1 MRIRLIHKILG
12 GFAVV
17 LVLMAAVAV
26 MGILQ
31 LDKSAERTESLYS
44 ENLLGVNYAL
54 LTTIHMKDSATEEKR
69 AFLSLEPVKRQA
81 LIDAS
86 RDAMGAATITMEQYR
101 GTIATAAAQEQWA
114 TVEAAVAKVI
124 EGRNTVLTMLAD
136 GDAVGATLAA
146 SAMESDMLAMNRLLD
161 ESATFN
167 ATSAE
172 GALGDADSA
181 ASSSRV
187 TLIGLTVV
195 ATLLALAIG
204 IFLARSISGAA
215 RRASVAAS
223 KLAKGD
229 VDVAI
234 ASKSRDEMGDLARS
248 FQEMTGYI
256 KEMVNAAEEVAA
268 GNLDVEV
275 QPRGESDALGNA
287 LHGMVANLSA
297 LVSTVQENATAI
309 LSASQQ
315 LEESSGQMA
324 AATGQIASAIS
335 DVTVSTTA
343 LNNLAQDSSIEVAR
357 LASGSEQLSASART
371 SADSAREG
379 TAEAAAMGE
388 KIERASS
395 VSLAVAE
402 AAEASRAS
410 ALEGQR
416 AVAQAI
422 SSMEAIAEAV
432 DRASERVGQL
442 GELGQQIGDIVKVI
456 DEIAGQTNLLALNA
470 AIEAARAG
478 EQGRGFAVVAENVRG
493 LAERSSASTK
503 EIADLI
509 NRVQSGTREAV
520 AAMADGV
527 RDVKAGRE
535 ITANAGAS
543 LESILASVQAAAEKM
558 QDVALE
564 VQGLAGGAS
573 RIIEATEAIANM
585 ASDSANGAQE
595 MAGGTERVSMVIS
608 QVSVTSEQTSAAAQE
623 VSASTEELSAQSE
636 ELAATATQMRDFA
649 RALNEVASRFRLAG
663 PVGEPGPDLHRA
675 PLPAAE

>member
-17 LVLMAAVAV
+17 LVLMAVVAG
-26 MGILQ
+26 MGIFQ
-31 LDKSAERTESLYS
+31 LDRSAERTESLYQS
-44 ENLLGVNYAL
+44 NLLGVNYAL
-54 LTTIHMKDSATEEKR
+54 LTTIHMRDSATEEKR

-101 GTIATAAAQEQWA
+101 ATISSPEAAEQWA
-114 TVEAAVAKVI
+114 TVETAVAKVI
-124 EGRNTVLTMLAD
+124 EGRNTVLTMLSN

-146 SAMESDMLAMNRLLD
+146 SAMESNMLAMNRLLD
-161 ESATFN
+161 ESAAFN
-167 ATSAE
+167 ATAAE
-172 GALGDADSA
+172 GAMGTASNA

-187 TLIGLTVV
+187 TLIGLTVA
-195 ATLLALAIG
+195 ATVLALAIG

-215 RRASVAAS
+215 KRASVAAS

-229 VDVAI
+229 VNVSI
-234 ASKSRDEMGDLARS
+234 TSKSKDEMGDLARS

-256 KEMVNAAEEVAA
+256 SEMVGSAQSVAA
-268 GNLDVEV
+268 GNLDVVV
-275 QPRGESDALGNA
+275 QPRGETDALGNA
-287 LHGMVANLSA
+287 LKEMVTNLSA
-297 LVSTVQENATAI
+297 VVRTVQENAVSI

-324 AATGQIASAIS
+324 AATGQIASAIGE
-335 DVTVSTTA
+335 VTVSTTA
-343 LNNLAQDSSIEVAR
+343 LNNLAQDSSIEVSR

-379 TAEAAAMGE
+379 TAEASAMGE
-388 KIERASS
+388 RIERASS

-410 ALEGQR
+410 ALEGQK
-416 AVAQAI
+416 AVAQAVA
-422 SSMEAIAEAV
+422 SMEAIAEAV

-442 GELGQQIGDIVKVI
+442 GNLGQQIGDIVKVI

-503 EIADLI
+503 EIAALI
-509 NRVQSGTREAV
+509 NRVQAGTREAV

-527 RDVKAGRE
+527 RDVKSGRE
-535 ITANAGAS
+535 ITANAGSS

-573 RIIEATEAIANM
+573 KIIGATEAIAGM
-585 ASDSANGAQE
+585 ALESATGAQE
-595 MAGGTERVSMVIS
+595 MASGTQRVSMVIS

-649 RALNEVASRFRLAG
+649 RALNEVTGQFRLAT
-663 PVGEPGPDLHRA
+663 ES
-675 PLPAAE
+675 AAD